1 VRSWLAIL
9 VTLAA
14 CHDPEVER
22 LTAIQAEVCA
32 CATASCAEQAMKRV
46 PQGTIKS
53 THRTQAIARDMLDC
67 LAKLHEAEQPTTD
80 PDAEDSSAEPPA
92 AAPPG

>member
-9 VTLAA
+9 VTLTA
-14 CHDPEVER
+14 CNDPDIER
-22 LTAIQAEVCA
+22 LTAIQAEVCV
-32 CATASCAEQAMKRV
+32 CKTASCAEQAMKRI

-67 LAKLHEAEQPTTD
+67 LAKLQGAEQPTSD
-80 PDAEDSSAEPPA
+80 PDAGDAAAEPPA